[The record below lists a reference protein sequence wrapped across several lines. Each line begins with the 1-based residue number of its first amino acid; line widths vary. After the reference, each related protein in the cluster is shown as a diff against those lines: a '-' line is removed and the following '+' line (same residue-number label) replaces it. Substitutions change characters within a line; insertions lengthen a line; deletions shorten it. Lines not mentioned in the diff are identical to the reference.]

1 MVIAN
6 ATVAL
11 INDFVSPQDNRDRR
25 GAAEEN
31 RAPPPPPPP
40 PGLFR
45 VVDSG
50 GILAFAAVFIAFNA
64 AYWLDVWSE
73 MQFEAN

>member
-25 GAAEEN
+25 GAAEEK
-31 RAPPPPPPP
+31 RAPPPPPS
-40 PGLFR
+40 GVFR

-50 GILAFAAVFIAFNA
+50 GILAFAAVFVAFNA